1 MLLQAAQHGSKDRG
15 QGRQRN
21 RSKGATQHQVQLA
34 ALDQDAMP
42 IDASPASAKPT
53 PTPAPLSSPLV
64 AVAQHG
70 SPATVAAAEAGQDN
84 VNDDA
89 GDQALGGVE
98 AGGLGRPMAVR
109 RGGMHNASGSSG
121 NSTGSNAAA
130 PAGSHPPQ
138 HEATRGI
145 QTADQVLV
153 TRKSFL
159 RQWIATMQPLARSI
173 QMLEAFLQT
182 PEGQQEDDNGPVPE
196 SLLSQSKLV
205 LRDAKKR
212 NSAARRAC
220 KSAKQ
225 QNLARQ
231 RDAAKPQAAANSPS
245 QQAAA
250 GRREQAVPHAV
261 PEPSAAQQAV
271 DNTQGNA
278 LHAARPA
285 VAAPLCQTRSAAAA
299 IEATTGATAPQ
310 GQRVEAQDTADML
323 QLPTAGDHDVVE
335 PQTGVEAPI
344 SPAKQTRASKAKEQT
359 VEVVPGGVELA
370 VEKTTEQATRQPAP
384 QSLAPHEMVRPA
396 PTLN

>member
-1 MLLQAAQHGSKDRG
+1 MFVPLQAAQHGSKDRG

-21 RSKGATQHQVQLA
+21 RSKRASEHQVQLA
-34 ALDQDAMP
+34 ALDQDAML

-64 AVAQHG
+64 AVSQHG
-70 SPATVAAAEAGQDN
+70 SPATVTAAEARQDN
-84 VNDDA
+84 VNDD
-89 GDQALGGVE
+89 GDDQALGGVE
-98 AGGLGRPMAVR
+98 AGGLGRPVR

-130 PAGSHPPQ
+130 PPGPHPPQ
-138 HEATRGI
+138 HEANRGSI
-145 QTADQVLV
+145 TADQGLV

-231 RDAAKPQAAANSPS
+231 KDAAKPQAAANSPS
-245 QQAAA
+245 QQATA
-250 GRREQAVPHAV
+250 GRREQAAPHAV
-261 PEPSAAQQAV
+261 PQPSAVQQAV
-271 DNTQGNA
+271 DSTQGNA
-278 LHAARPA
+278 LQAARPA
-285 VAAPLCQTRSAAAA
+285 VAAPFCQTRSAAAA

-310 GQRVEAQDTADML
+310 GQTVEAQDTADML
-323 QLPTAGDHDVVE
+323 QLPTAGDHGVAE

-370 VEKTTEQATRQPAP
+370 VEKTTEQAARQPAP